1 MLANQLQ
8 LAMANGLAANG
19 PAKTYLAQTISGAS
33 CANSGASCAADS
45 VSSSLKGFIDPQTL
59 EKQKLV
65 YFRLLDE
72 QLKHAWQIL
81 DSQMTYQ
88 RQFLRTQASQQVTQ
102 FDWGIDDQVREQER
116 LLSQRYKEQSLV
128 LQNEVDEGM
137 RQLEEKARQME
148 MEYTKVAAGQHI
160 TEEEGR
166 EFEVMQPQL
175 RQHAEVLAKKL
186 DRPVRPEDQL

>member
-1 MLANQLQ
+1 
-8 LAMANGLAANG
+8 MANGLAANG
-19 PAKTYLAQTISGAS
+19 PAKTYLAQR
-33 CANSGASCAADS
+33 NSGASCAADS
-45 VSSSLKGFIDPQTL
+45 VSSSLKGFIDPQAL

-128 LQNEVDEGM
+128 LHNEVDEGM
-137 RQLEEKARQME
+137 RQLEEKARQLE
-148 MEYTKVAAGQHI
+148 MEYMKVTAGQHI
-160 TEEEGR
+160 LEEEGR
-166 EFEVMQPQL
+166 DFEVMQPEVGK
-175 RQHAEVLAKKL
+175 HAEVLAKKVA
-186 DRPVRPEDQL
+186 RPVRPEDQL